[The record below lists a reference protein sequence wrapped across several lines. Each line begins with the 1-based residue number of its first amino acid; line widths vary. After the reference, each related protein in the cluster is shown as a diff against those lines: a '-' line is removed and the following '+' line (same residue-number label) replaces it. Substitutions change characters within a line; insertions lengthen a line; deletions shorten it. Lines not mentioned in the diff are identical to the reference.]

1 MTLLI
6 ILTNMLI
13 HSPLLQYVEGMSIAE
28 QYNWLL
34 RVYSQDQFMLDDTS
48 VFGVELRCMSKDVR
62 KFVHWVNLKIVL
74 KLGRHEYE
82 SNKTYNV
89 LLRIATGMLNKLD
102 LPNNVKLI
110 MHDNM
115 TRNIHK
121 ELDNIIME
129 TLPF

>member
-1 MTLLI
+1 M

-13 HSPLLQYVEGMSIAE
+13 HSPLLRYVEGMSIAE

-82 SNKTYNV
+82 SSKTYNV

-115 TRNIHK
+115 TRNVHK

>member
-1 MTLLI
+1 
-6 ILTNMLI
+6 
-13 HSPLLQYVEGMSIAE
+13 
-28 QYNWLL
+28 
-34 RVYSQDQFMLDDTS
+34 MLDDTS
-48 VFGVELRCMSKDVR
+48 VFGVELFCRSKDVR
-62 KFVHWVNLKIVL
+62 KFVRWVNLKIVL
-74 KLGRHEYE
+74 KLGQHEYE

>member
-1 MTLLI
+1 
-6 ILTNMLI
+6 MLI
-13 HSPLLQYVEGMSIAE
+13 HSPLLQYAEGMSIAE

-74 KLGRHEYE
+74 KLGRYEYE
-82 SNKTYNV
+82 SSKTYNV

-102 LPNNVKLI
+102 LPDNIKLI

>member
-1 MTLLI
+1 
-6 ILTNMLI
+6 MLI
-13 HSPLLQYVEGMSIAE
+13 HSPLLQYAEGMSIAE

-74 KLGRHEYE
+74 KLGRYEYE
-82 SNKTYNV
+82 SSKTYNV

-102 LPNNVKLI
+102 LPDNIKLI

-115 TRNIHK
+115 TRNIRK
-121 ELDNIIME
+121 ELDSIVME

>member
-1 MTLLI
+1 
-6 ILTNMLI
+6 MLI
-13 HSPLLQYVEGMSIAE
+13 HSPLLRYAEGMSIAE

-74 KLGRHEYE
+74 KLGRYEYE
-82 SNKTYNV
+82 SSKTYNV

-102 LPNNVKLI
+102 LPDNIKLI
-110 MHDNM
+110 MHNNM

-121 ELDNIIME
+121 ELDSIVME

>member
-1 MTLLI
+1 
-6 ILTNMLI
+6 MLI
-13 HSPLLQYVEGMSIAE
+13 HSPLLQYAEGMSIAE

-74 KLGRHEYE
+74 KLGRYEYE
-82 SNKTYNV
+82 SSKTYNV

-102 LPNNVKLI
+102 LPDNIKLI
-110 MHDNM
+110 MHNNM

-121 ELDNIIME
+121 ELDNIVME

>member
-1 MTLLI
+1 M

-13 HSPLLQYVEGMSIAE
+13 HSPLLQYAEGMSIAE

-82 SNKTYNV
+82 SSKTYNV

-121 ELDNIIME
+121 ELDNIILE

>member
-1 MTLLI
+1 
-6 ILTNMLI
+6 MLI
-13 HSPLLQYVEGMSIAE
+13 HSPLLQYAEEMSIAE

-48 VFGVELRCMSKDVR
+48 VFGVELRCMSKNVR

-74 KLGRHEYE
+74 KLGRYEYE
-82 SNKTYNV
+82 SSKTYDV

-102 LPNNVKLI
+102 LPDNIKLI

-121 ELDNIIME
+121 ELDNIVME

>member
-1 MTLLI
+1 
-6 ILTNMLI
+6 MLI
-13 HSPLLQYVEGMSIAE
+13 HSPLLQYAEGMSIAE

-74 KLGRHEYE
+74 KLGRYEYE
-82 SNKTYNV
+82 SSKTYNV

-102 LPNNVKLI
+102 LPDNIKLI
-110 MHDNM
+110 MHNNM

-121 ELDNIIME
+121 ELDSIVME
-129 TLPF
+129 ALPF

>member
-1 MTLLI
+1 M
-6 ILTNMLI
+6 ILTSMLI
-13 HSPLLQYVEGMSIAE
+13 HSPLLQYAEGMSIAE

-34 RVYSQDQFMLDDTS
+34 HVYSQDQFMLDDTS

-74 KLGRHEYE
+74 KLGRYEYE
-82 SNKTYNV
+82 SSKTYNV

-102 LPNNVKLI
+102 LPDNIKLI
-110 MHDNM
+110 MHNNM

>member
-1 MTLLI
+1 M

-13 HSPLLQYVEGMSIAE
+13 HSPLLQYAEGMSIAE

-74 KLGRHEYE
+74 KLGRYEYE
-82 SNKTYNV
+82 SSKTYNV

-102 LPNNVKLI
+102 LPSNVKLI
-110 MHDNM
+110 MHNNM

-121 ELDNIIME
+121 ELDNIVME

>member
-1 MTLLI
+1 
-6 ILTNMLI
+6 MLI
-13 HSPLLQYVEGMSIAE
+13 HSPLLQYAEGMSIAE

-48 VFGVELRCMSKDVR
+48 VFGIEIRCMSKDVR

-74 KLGRHEYE
+74 KLGRYEYE
-82 SNKTYNV
+82 SSKTYNV

-102 LPNNVKLI
+102 LPDNIKLI
-110 MHDNM
+110 MHNNM

-121 ELDNIIME
+121 ELDNIVME

>member
-1 MTLLI
+1 
-6 ILTNMLI
+6 MLI
-13 HSPLLQYVEGMSIAE
+13 HSPLLQYAEGMSIAE

>member
-1 MTLLI
+1 
-6 ILTNMLI
+6 MLI
-13 HSPLLQYVEGMSIAE
+13 HSPLLQYAEGMSIAE

-74 KLGRHEYE
+74 KLGRYEYE
-82 SNKTYNV
+82 SSKTYNV

-102 LPNNVKLI
+102 LPSNVKLI
-110 MHDNM
+110 MHNNM

>member
-1 MTLLI
+1 
-6 ILTNMLI
+6 MLI

-82 SNKTYNV
+82 SSKTYNV

>member
-1 MTLLI
+1 
-6 ILTNMLI
+6 MLI
-13 HSPLLQYVEGMSIAE
+13 HSPLLQYAERMSIAE

-48 VFGVELRCMSKDVR
+48 VFGIEIRCMSKDVR

-74 KLGRHEYE
+74 KLGRYEYE
-82 SNKTYNV
+82 SSKTYNV

-102 LPNNVKLI
+102 LPDNIKLI
-110 MHDNM
+110 MHNNM

-121 ELDNIIME
+121 ELDNIVME

>member
-1 MTLLI
+1 
-6 ILTNMLI
+6 MLI
-13 HSPLLQYVEGMSIAE
+13 HSPLLQYAKGMSIAE

-74 KLGRHEYE
+74 KLGRYEYE
-82 SNKTYNV
+82 SSKTYNV

-102 LPNNVKLI
+102 LPDNIKLI
-110 MHDNM
+110 MHNNM

-121 ELDNIIME
+121 ELDNIVME